1 MSWNVLSSRMRSQSA
16 SRVASPAMC
25 ELLESRQLLSTTLP
39 AGFTETDIGN
49 VGKPGSTSYDA
60 STGTFTITGGGNY
73 GTDFFSTADA
83 AHFVYVPITGNG
95 MITVQVE
102 SITANDATTPS
113 GIAIRDSLSPSAAE
127 DFLGL
132 RPDQHL
138 IENVRTSDGGT
149 ADNLYVSPSVVPQY
163 LRLVRSGNTVS
174 SYSSTDGVNFSLDH
188 TDTISGFGATVYAGL
203 VVSSSN
209 PAYTSTAVFNNVSV
223 SSLTATLT
231 NAPTD
236 TLPNASAYQ
245 FSVTYASPNNV
256 AAASIGNSNLVVTGP
271 GYSQDATLV
280 STGLTNAPTVV
291 ATYSVPALTSAG
303 TYTISEGA
311 SPATDTT
318 GAIAGSPVG
327 TFYAVT
333 QGQTSQ
339 YTITG
344 KVVSSLNPT
353 IGVAN
358 RVVYIDANDSGSFT
372 GGDVTA
378 TTDSGGNFTLTGL
391 LPGTYR
397 VEEELPGGV
406 TQSDPILGYDTATL
420 TPTTPTAAVSFSEFP
435 ASLAGGSGG
444 PNLTA
449 SLIGQP
455 NAVLAGS
462 KGKEKITIKNT
473 GTATASG
480 PIVVSLLL
488 SPTGTLT
495 AQDTVIDSIAEPK
508 NFSLKPGKS
517 KTINVN
523 FTYPSVTTDAY
534 RLVAVADSTNL
545 ITTTNQSNKA
555 AFSNIIQ
562 ISSAFTYLAVT
573 FATQPPAALALGKS
587 GTVTLTVNNIG
598 NANSN
603 GAFTLGLYASTDQT
617 LSSDDVLVGKLTKSG
632 IKANQS
638 KAYKVKFTIPKTLP
652 VGSYYIVAGLTSA
665 SNNNASSSSA
675 TVAVS

>member
-1 MSWNVLSSRMRSQSA
+1 MSWKVLSSRVRAKSA
-16 SRVASPAMC
+16 SRIASPVMC

-49 VGKPGSTSYDA
+49 VGKPGSSTYDA

-102 SITANDATTPS
+102 SIAANDATTPS

-127 DFLGL
+127 DFLAL

-138 IENVRTSDGGT
+138 IENVRSSDGAA
-149 ADNLYVSPSVVPQY
+149 ADNLYISPSVVPQY

-174 SYSSTDGVNFSLDH
+174 SYSSTDGVN
-188 TDTISGFGATVYAGL
+188 
-203 VVSSSN
+203 SSSN

-231 NAPTD
+231 NAPTAS
-236 TLPNASAYQ
+236 LPSSSAYQ
-245 FSVTYASPNNV
+245 FTVTYASPNNV
-256 AAASIGNSNLVVTGP
+256 AASSLGDSNLVVTGP
-271 GYSQDATLV
+271 GYSEDATLV
-280 STGLTNAPTVV
+280 STGLSNAPTLA
-291 ATYSVPALTSAG
+291 ATYSVPALSSAG

-318 GAIAGSPVG
+318 GAVAGSPVG
-327 TFYAVT
+327 TFFAVT

-397 VEEELPGGV
+397 VEEELPGGA